1 MSPRL
6 RRLSGRQV
14 VSILNRFDFRLLSQ
28 KGSHAK
34 LRRIGASGT
43 KETITIPIHDELD
56 AGTLRAIF
64 RQVCRY
70 IPEGDLRP
78 HFYSD

>member
-28 KGSHAK
+28 KGGYAE

-64 RQVCRY
+64 RLVCRY